1 MNEATHNLI
10 IQGPD
15 AQESIA
21 QSLSM
26 LTGARAVQPL
36 GPHAFRLRHAHQ
48 RQAVLDVCRGWR
60 IDHAYVPTTTRLD
73 DHKLLAIDMDS
84 TLITVECI
92 DELADFAGVKAQ
104 VSEVTQAA
112 MRGEIDFGES
122 LKRRVALL
130 EGLPVETLERV
141 YDERVQLSPGA
152 ESLIARCKELGI
164 RTLLVSGGFT
174 FFVDRL
180 KERLGF
186 DDARSN
192 ELEVRD
198 GKLTGQVLGEVFDA
212 KAKAAALEESCAA
225 IGATSAQAIVIGDG
239 ANDLAMMT
247 AAGVSI
253 AYRAKPI
260 VKQQATYSLDHVGL
274 DGALN
279 LFP

>member
-1 MNEATHNLI
+1 
-10 IQGPD
+10 
-15 AQESIA
+15 
-21 QSLSM
+21 
-26 LTGARAVQPL
+26 

-48 RQAVLDVCRGWR
+48 RLAVLDVCRGWR

-84 TLITVECI
+84 TLITVVCI
-92 DELADFAGVKAQ
+92 DALAAFAGGKPQPTGVP
-104 VSEVTQAA
+104 QAA

>member
-1 MNEATHNLI
+1 
-10 IQGPD
+10 
-15 AQESIA
+15 
-21 QSLSM
+21 
-26 LTGARAVQPL
+26 
-36 GPHAFRLRHAHQ
+36 
-48 RQAVLDVCRGWR
+48 
-60 IDHAYVPTTTRLD
+60 
-73 DHKLLAIDMDS
+73 
-84 TLITVECI
+84 
-92 DELADFAGVKAQ
+92 
-104 VSEVTQAA
+104 
-112 MRGEIDFGES
+112 
-122 LKRRVALL
+122 
-130 EGLPVETLERV
+130 ETLERV